1 MNISIDFHIVKYYNI
16 GEKSEFLTYL
26 FFCSGGDIVVYIVS
40 DERIAVENF
49 EQGKIYKVDFV
60 DETVLYGVCVGIGS
74 DFVMLSGDISG
85 YIFPLTMQTA
95 SQVSSIELYDPTPP
109 EPPVPWTNLLQYQTG
124 VPGFEFNTTDTSLF
138 SWYIEGEGV
147 GDKTANLLPEPIAG
161 TVESAGITIESD
173 GDGLLYVHGTR
184 ESGSSP
190 TINLKNSVT
199 LNGSYYVHVRNV
211 NNASGCAIVL
221 RNGSQSILNF
231 DITAKNTIATV
242 TLNDATIDNIQVYV
256 TMGRTIDT
264 EMEISIEATSDTT
277 AFEPYGYKIPILC
290 NEHLTNI
297 YLDAPLSEGEILYST
312 DIDTA
317 IVTDI
322 GDNELTVETTQQPTA
337 MQIVYKIA
345 DR

>member
-1 MNISIDFHIVKYYNI
+1 MNISIDFHGVKLYNI
-16 GEKSEFLTYL
+16 GEKRNFSPIYF
-26 FFCSGGDIVVYIVS
+26 SVPGGDIVVYIVS

-74 DFVMLSGDISG
+74 EFVMLSGDISG

-124 VPGFEFNTTDTSLF
+124 VPPFEFPTTDTSLF

-147 GDKTANLLPEPIAG
+147 GDKTANLWSEDYTGISTSMTYKPLYVGDGNFTLSTTTPYELQVANIFLLSGNVSSGATTIG
-161 TVESAGITIESD
+161 NGAWLNHNVTTVAENGYITIAYRHYNNTTSPAECK
-173 GDGLLYVHGTR
+173 TMINT
-184 ESGSSP
+184 GS
-190 TINLKNSVT
+190 T
-199 LNGSYYVHVRNV
+199 
-211 NNASGCAIVL
+211 AIP
-221 RNGSQSILNF
+221 
-231 DITAKNTIATV
+231 
-242 TLNDATIDNIQVYV
+242 Y
-256 TMGRTIDT
+256 
-264 EMEISIEATSDTT
+264 
-277 AFEPYGYKIPILC
+277 EPYGYKIPILC
-290 NEHLTNI
+290 NDNLTNI

>member
-1 MNISIDFHIVKYYNI
+1 MNISIDFHGVKLYNI
-16 GEKSEFLTYL
+16 GEKRNFSPIYF
-26 FFCSGGDIVVYIVS
+26 SVPGGDIVVYIVS

-85 YIFPLTMQTA
+85 YIYPLTMQTA
-95 SQVSSIELYDPTPP
+95 SQVSSIDLYDPTPP

-147 GDKTANLLPEPIAG
+147 GDKTANLFDKETATIIQAYPNTNANEIRSSGGSRSTYIECQGNTTYTVCKTAG
-161 TVESAGITIESD
+161 TRFIVCTTQDIPNVNVAIYDAVVQQSASTITITTSASAQYLVVFFWNNTDSITEQQMLD
-173 GDGLLYVHGTR
+173 
-184 ESGSSP
+184 
-190 TINLKNSVT
+190 SV
-199 LNGSYYVHVRNV
+199 V
-211 NNASGCAIVL
+211 IVE
-221 RNGSQSILNF
+221 GE
-231 DITAKNTIATV
+231 TAPSEYI
-242 TLNDATIDNIQVYV
+242 
-256 TMGRTIDT
+256 
-264 EMEISIEATSDTT
+264 
-277 AFEPYGYKIPILC
+277 PYGYKIQILC

-322 GDNELTVETTQQPTA
+322 GDNELSVETTQQPTD

>member
-1 MNISIDFHIVKYYNI
+1 M
-16 GEKSEFLTYL
+16 
-26 FFCSGGDIVVYIVS
+26 VYIVS

-60 DETVLYGVCVGIGS
+60 DESVLYGVCVGIGS

-95 SQVSSIELYDPTPP
+95 SQVTSIDLYDPTPP

-124 VPGFEFNTTDTSLF
+124 VPPFEFPTTDTSLF
-138 SWYIEGEGV
+138 SWFIEGEGV
-147 GDKTANLLPEPIAG
+147 GDKTANLLDYTQSESGGIDASGNYVVAANLWRSTVYIEIDATLQYFISWIKAYTTFQAARINYYTDNKTHISREQITNSGTVLTIPQNAKYIKWTLYTSAG
-161 TVESAGITIESD
+161 TVVDLEYVSA
-173 GDGLLYVHGTR
+173 LKLMLN
-184 ESGSSP
+184 SG
-190 TINLKNSVT
+190 
-199 LNGSYYVHVRNV
+199 
-211 NNASGCAIVL
+211 
-221 RNGSQSILNF
+221 
-231 DITAKNTIATV
+231 
-242 TLNDATIDNIQVYV
+242 
-256 TMGRTIDT
+256 
-264 EMEISIEATSDTT
+264 EAALDY
-277 AFEPYGYKIPILC
+277 EPFGYKIPILC
-290 NEHLTNI
+290 NDNLTNI

-322 GDNELTVETTQQPTA
+322 GDNELSVETTQQPTA